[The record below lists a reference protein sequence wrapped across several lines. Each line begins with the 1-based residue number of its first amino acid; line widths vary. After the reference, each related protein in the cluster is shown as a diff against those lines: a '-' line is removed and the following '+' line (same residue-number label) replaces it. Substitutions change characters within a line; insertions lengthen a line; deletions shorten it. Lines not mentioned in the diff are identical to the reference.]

1 MTMAAGVASNSRP
14 YIRAVEAAR
23 GAAAVYVVLAHVF
36 QILGFKQSLASYP
49 LIVHFAAGYA
59 HQAVLFFF
67 LLSGFSIHYSS
78 SARPLASWAG
88 VRHYYYLRIRRVVP
102 IFLVAVSL
110 TLLLLWTGLQLGL
123 PSFSD
128 RWQQFDLRSLLF
140 TLGFLADREGIC
152 GRWATVLP
160 ANPPIWS
167 LAYEMF
173 YYLIYPL
180 FWRSLQQFGLRITLV
195 VSLLLSGVA
204 AATGMVHC
212 DHLLNVLAL
221 YGVWCIGAATA
232 DLKLRQQRVGMPRY
246 FIYLLIPLALYAIW
260 ITAESAWN
268 KFDTPLWIAAFVP
281 LLVYPVSN
289 AVEQSLNAKQRAGL
303 IVIATVVISL
313 AMYLAARY
321 PLARD
326 MGSLYIRFAILG
338 LLWLLLIVTDN
349 APWRI
354 RLHSWLIKRLEPFG
368 RISYALYL
376 LHYPILVFA
385 FALTLHWAISAV
397 WALLCLPVVIVVA
410 WALERKFQP
419 AVVRH
424 WDAMIATPVF
434 RIAVRS

>member
-1 MTMAAGVASNSRP
+1 MTVATGAASSRP
-14 YIRAVEAAR
+14 YIRVVEAAR
-23 GAAAVYVVLAHVF
+23 GAAAAYVVLAHVF

-78 SARPLASWAG
+78 SDRPLGSWSG
-88 VRHYYYLRIRRVVP
+88 IRHYYYLRVRRVVP

-110 TLLLLWTGLQLGL
+110 TLLLLWIGLQLGL

-128 RWQQFDLRSLLF
+128 RWRQVDLRSLLF
-140 TLGFLADREGIC
+140 TLGFLADREGMC

-173 YYLIYPL
+173 YYSIYPI
-180 FWRSLQQFGLRITLV
+180 FWRVLRQFGLPNTIV
-195 VSLLLSGVA
+195 ASLILSVA
-204 AATGMVHC
+204 AAAIGMLHC

-232 DLKLRQQRVGMPRY
+232 DLKLRRQRIGVPRY
-246 FIYLLIPLALYAIW
+246 FAYVLIPSALYAIW

-268 KFDTPLWIAAFVP
+268 RFDTPLWMAVFVP
-281 LLVYPVSN
+281 LLVYPVSE
-289 AVEQSLNAKQRAGL
+289 AAYQSLTLKQRAGL
-303 IVIATVVISL
+303 VVLAGMVISVV
-313 AMYLAARY
+313 MYLAARY

-326 MGSLYIRFAILG
+326 MASLNIRFALLG
-338 LLWLLLIVTDN
+338 VVWLLLIVTDN
-349 APWRI
+349 APWR
-354 RLHSWLIKRLEPFG
+354 RQLHSWLINRLEPLG

-385 FALTLHWAISAV
+385 FALTVHWAISAV
-397 WALLCLPVVIVVA
+397 WALLCLPVVIVAA

-419 AVVRH
+419 AVVRA
-424 WDAMIATPVF
+424 WNARIAAPVF

>member
-1 MTMAAGVASNSRP
+1 M
-14 YIRAVEAAR
+14 
-23 GAAAVYVVLAHVF
+23 
-36 QILGFKQSLASYP
+36 
-49 LIVHFAAGYA
+49 
-59 HQAVLFFF
+59 
-67 LLSGFSIHYSS
+67 
-78 SARPLASWAG
+78 
-88 VRHYYYLRIRRVVP
+88 
-102 IFLVAVSL
+102 
-110 TLLLLWTGLQLGL
+110 QLGL

-140 TLGFLADREGIC
+140 TLGFMADRDGIC

-173 YYLIYPL
+173 YYLIYPI
-180 FWRSLQQFGLRITLV
+180 FWFVLQKFGLRITLAI
-195 VSLLLSGVA
+195 SLCLSGVA

-232 DLKLRQQRVGMPRY
+232 DLKLRQRRIGIPRY
-246 FIYLLIPLALYAIW
+246 FAYLLIPLALYAIW

-268 KFDTPLWIAAFVP
+268 KFDTPLWIAVFVP

-289 AVEQSLNAKQRAGL
+289 ATEQSLTLKQRVGL
-303 IVIATVVISL
+303 VVLASIVIALVMSL
-313 AMYLAARY
+313 ALRY

-326 MGSLYIRFAILG
+326 MVSLYIRFALLG
-338 LLWLLLIVTDN
+338 LMWLLLIATDN
-349 APWRI
+349 APWRA
-354 RLHSWLIKRLEPFG
+354 RLRSWLIHRLEPLG

-385 FALTLHWAISAV
+385 FSLTLHWTISAI
-397 WALLCLPVVIVVA
+397 WALLCLPVVIGAA
-410 WALERKFQP
+410 WVLERKFQP

-424 WDAMIATPVF
+424 WDARIAAPVF
-434 RIAVRS
+434 RITVRS